1 MWLRWLQ
8 VVDFRCHHGLEFEP
22 AKDVNV
28 LVGDNGSGKTSI
40 LEALGY
46 LGLLRSFRGS
56 PDGALVRV
64 GSGAAVVRGEFQRDQ
79 GGIRIEIEI
88 PEDGRRRV
96 LVNGKR
102 AQSRADVAEHVA
114 VVAFLPDDLDVVKR
128 GPSQRRDYLDDV
140 AIQLW
145 PGTAVDQHE
154 YERALRQRN
163 ALLRQEGR
171 GADRPT
177 LEVWD
182 QRLSQL
188 GARVLVRRLGALAR
202 LGPVLAEFYG
212 EVAGPVEKVSWL
224 YTAASLGEVEVDAEE
239 LDLADGLKGALEA
252 ARPGDL
258 ERRNTSVGPH
268 RDEVVFSIGGRDVR
282 TRASQGEQ
290 RALAIG
296 LRVAAYELIRRQRSI
311 APVLVL
317 DDVFSELD
325 GQRSGHLVERL
336 PEGQV
341 FVSTAREEDMPLH
354 GARWIVEQGEVRR
367 EGSL

>member
-1 MWLRWLQ
+1 
-8 VVDFRCHHGLEFEP
+8 
-22 AKDVNV
+22 
-28 LVGDNGSGKTSI
+28 
-40 LEALGY
+40 
-46 LGLLRSFRGS
+46 
-56 PDGALVRV
+56 
-64 GSGAAVVRGEFQRDQ
+64 
-79 GGIRIEIEI
+79 
-88 PEDGRRRV
+88 
-96 LVNGKR
+96 
-102 AQSRADVAEHVA
+102 
-114 VVAFLPDDLDVVKR
+114 
-128 GPSQRRDYLDDV
+128 V